1 MTIEGKKIEFAR
13 VSVND
18 ALKIKNAMMIIAKDN
33 VSNNDMMDALKLID
47 DIAVKYLIVEKQS
60 INTISALE
68 NVFENEFAI
77 LQITQAFQEKI
88 SAFLV
93 SLPTYPQQNKNK

>member
-33 VSNNDMMDALKLID
+33 VSNNDMMDALMLID
-47 DIAVKYLIVEKQS
+47 DIAVKYLIIDKQS

-68 NVFENEFAI
+68 KIFENEFAI

-88 SAFLV
+88 KAFLV
-93 SLPTYPQQNKNK
+93 SLPTYPEHKNK